1 MKITKGMLNG
11 LTRILKNVYP
21 FITDIIDYKFDH
33 SDETVYNF
41 HNHTFYIDVDIEML
55 SKMTGYEIDYDYID
69 DHKNWSS
76 PFWGLIAPTDEDYD
90 LSLITNIKIS
100 PDDYISS
107 IIESIF
113 FRSYT
118 NDNIDVYFN
127 VGK

>member
-1 MKITKGMLNG
+1 MKITKGMLKG

-33 SDETVYNF
+33 ADETPYNF

-55 SKMTGYEIDYDYID
+55 SKMTGYKIDYDYID
-69 DHKNWSS
+69 DNEDWSS
-76 PFWGLIAPTDEDYD
+76 PFWGLVSPIHEDYD
-90 LSLITNIKIS
+90 ISLLSNIKI
-100 PDDYISS
+100 PPQEYISS